1 MNRAKKQVF
10 YQDEA
15 INDNRA
21 AQANGANQGEEEVD
35 SEAAQL
41 NALRQAC
48 QLIYDRLLE
57 VHVLND
63 QQVRAMSMKLIRPLG
78 LEMDSLIP
86 FLNKFTI
93 VANDKYYRLDLDTPE
108 ETSARNLII
117 ELLMR
122 AERN

>member
-1 MNRAKKQVF
+1 M
-10 YQDEA
+10 
-15 INDNRA
+15 
-21 AQANGANQGEEEVD
+21 D

-48 QLIYDRLLE
+48 ELIYKRLID

-63 QQVRAMSMKLIRPLG
+63 QQVRAMSMKLLRPLG

-86 FLNKFTI
+86 YLNKFTI
-93 VANDKYYRLDLDTPE
+93 VADDKYYRLDLDTPE

-122 AERN
+122 AERNQFKKSALLKEVSLGLRVQNVAGVDEETI